1 MDQKQIAAN
10 VCVASIGI
18 MFILVM
24 LWFRPDKTLEM
35 LVPVSTSLVLVI
47 LISRR
52 AKFDERK
59 DERTIQLMMLGA
71 RNAFFFL
78 LFAMPMLATFSFTG
92 IILIDAAG
100 ALMLLYLIAIGI
112 AWISFLYYYLQ

>member
-1 MDQKQIAAN
+1 MEQNQIAAN

-18 MFILVM
+18 VFILVM

-35 LVPVSTSLVLVI
+35 LIPVSTSLVLVI

-52 AKFDERK
+52 TKFDERK

-112 AWISFLYYYLQ
+112 AWISFLYYYWQ